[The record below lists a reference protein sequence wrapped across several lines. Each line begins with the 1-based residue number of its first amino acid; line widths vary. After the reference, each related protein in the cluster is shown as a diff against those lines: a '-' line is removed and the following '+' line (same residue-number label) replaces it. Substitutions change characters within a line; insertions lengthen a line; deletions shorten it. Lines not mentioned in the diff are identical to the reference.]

1 MSDEDKKDNNELFNN
16 FSDDE
21 ISELEKMADEISKEG
36 DNSATVPAEEPEDKK
51 DNNEL
56 FNNFSDDEIS
66 ELEKMADE
74 IAKEGDNSATVPAEE
89 LEDTS
94 FSQDVPS
101 TGSNDVD
108 EILSKAKELAEN
120 QGEIELSENQLT
132 NDVNI
137 VTDIE
142 NADNQKEES
151 LPELD
156 ANSEFDEA
164 VSNDSEP
171 PSWVS
176 ESPPI
181 DEYEGHTFDNS
192 GYTEADDFDKE
203 LNTNT
208 DSNSDSAPDK
218 EAEKEKVDEISHQK
232 EPDDNL
238 DSEFQDSNSVD
249 LSAESSTFD
258 TQSHQLNDTE
268 EEVVNDEHFEEDNSH
283 EPQIMLDDELNSDEP
298 AEDIEHDSTE
308 TYEGVHQDDS
318 DAFDSVEEDVVAE
331 EAQEILD
338 AEDVSHDSDF
348 SVELN
353 NEGEIDQ
360 DSITSTP
367 VYHQEQPANQLAN
380 QQPANQQPANQ
391 QPAVNYGH
399 QPALTHTKSLMSFGF
414 GSLSALFNRNSGSS
428 KQKSDV
434 GYSFGEHLK
443 NAAQRDIQKLQAMQK
458 EQCKLLDMAAKLTN
472 PKEYDSNNRDR
483 VLGLLG
489 KISEASNNITAQAN
503 RLSISTSNM
512 SDVSKQLENNNNSY
526 KADSEKLLKDIE
538 GNTNKLDDK
547 SLKEAAEKIAQA
559 FKELFNKLFSSD
571 KNAKSEMSM

>member
-1 MSDEDKKDNNELFNN
+1 MSD
-16 FSDDE
+16 
-21 ISELEKMADEISKEG
+21 
-36 DNSATVPAEEPEDKK
+36 EDKK

-132 NDVNI
+132 NDGNI
-137 VTDIE
+137 ITDVE
-142 NADNQKEES
+142 NADNQIEES
-151 LPELD
+151 IAEVN
-156 ANSEFDEA
+156 ANNAFDEA
-164 VSNDSEP
+164 VSNDPEP

-181 DEYEGHTFDNS
+181 DEYEEHTFDNS
-192 GYTEADDFDKE
+192 GPTEADDIDKE
-203 LNTNT
+203 LNTNAE
-208 DSNSDSAPDK
+208 SNSELALDEEAGK
-218 EAEKEKVDEISHQK
+218 EVVNDISHQK
-232 EPDDNL
+232 EPDDNI
-238 DSEFQDSNSVD
+238 DSEFQDSTSVD
-249 LSAESSTFD
+249 LSPESSTFD
-258 TQSHQLNDTE
+258 TQESHQFNDTE
-268 EEVVNDEHFEEDNSH
+268 EEVVNDEHFEVDHSH

-298 AEDIEHDSTE
+298 AEHIEHDSTE
-308 TYEGVHQDDS
+308 AYEDIHQDDS
-318 DAFDSVEEDVVAE
+318 DAFDSVEEDVVADE
-331 EAQEILD
+331 TQETHD
-338 AEDVSHDSDF
+338 VEDVSHDSDF
-348 SVELN
+348 SIELN
-353 NEGEIDQ
+353 NEGEIEQ

-367 VYHQEQPANQLAN
+367 VNHQE
-380 QQPANQQPANQ
+380 QPANQQPANQ
-391 QPAVNYGH
+391 QSANQQPAVNCGH
-399 QPALTHTKSLMSFGF
+399 QPAFTHSKSLMSFGF
-414 GSLSALFNRNSGSS
+414 GSLSALFNRSSGSS

-458 EQCKLLDMAAKLTN
+458 EQCKLLDMAVKLTN

-547 SLKEAAEKIAQA
+547 SLKEAAEKMAKA

-571 KNAKSEMSM
+571 KNAKPEMSM